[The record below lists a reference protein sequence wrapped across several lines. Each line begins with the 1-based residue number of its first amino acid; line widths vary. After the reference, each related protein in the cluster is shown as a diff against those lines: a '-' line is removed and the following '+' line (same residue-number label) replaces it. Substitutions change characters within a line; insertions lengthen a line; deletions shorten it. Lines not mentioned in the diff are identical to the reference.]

1 MKEITLTLTE
11 TQIHVLKAAI
21 SHAAENTASPV
32 TEEALDE
39 IYDQIEKAEA

>member
-11 TQIHVLKAAI
+11 TQLHCLKAAI
-21 SHAAENTASPV
+21 SHAAESTTSPV

-39 IYDQIEKAEA
+39 IYNQIEKAEA